1 MSAKILKIMALGC
14 GPGAQDREKQLRRSE
29 SNFKCQQA
37 FFFLKKEP
45 GLAMAMFKQAIE
57 LDPSNADAKRLFAQA
72 FQRMPEV
79 EQINQ
84 GG

>member
-1 MSAKILKIMALGC
+1 MSAKILRIMALDC
-14 GPGAQDREKQLRRSE
+14 GPGAQDQENRLRRGE

-45 GLAMAMFKQAIE
+45 GLATAMFKQAIE

-72 FQRMPEV
+72 FQKMPEL
-79 EQINQ
+79 EQVKKDD
-84 GG
+84 